1 MEETVAATVFL
12 QLALWCLSSLS
23 WVGHLRRFSPE
34 LVVPNLKRLYMPR
47 SHPGRKGQLYYL
59 SLLYSVGQ
67 AYGFEIQTL
76 WNQLTEQQQII
87 LYGAEKSIWIE
98 DGMITDAT
106 RVLSDASATVQ
117 RQFRTPQA
125 KAGAISDRSA
135 L

>member
-1 MEETVAATVFL
+1 MVLVLIVMGWA
-12 QLALWCLSSLS
+12 
-23 WVGHLRRFSPE
+23 LRRFSPE
-34 LVVPNLKRLYMPR
+34 LVVPNPKAPVYAAIA
-47 SHPGRKGQLYYL
+47 PGRKRTTPIT

-76 WNQLTEQQQII
+76 WNQLTPEQQQII

-106 RVLSDASATVQ
+106 RVLSRCFSDSIAKAVQ
-117 RQFRTPQA
+117 NSSS